1 MSYRMDVIALLT
13 TATLLGGMVFFSFGF
28 APVLFAQ
35 LPMERVRPL
44 LRGTFPYYYLAV
56 IGLSA
61 MAALL
66 AIPVS
71 GLAAG
76 LLGAVALTTVYAR
89 QDLMHRINAA
99 TDRDDTGAFKRL
111 HGLSVV
117 IQIAQIG
124 LAGWAVALV
133 G

>member
-1 MSYRMDVIALLT
+1 MTDLVLLMS
-13 TATLLGGMVFFSFGF
+13 ATLLGGMVFYSFGF

-35 LPMERVRPL
+35 LPMDRVRPL

-61 MAALL
+61 VTAVAAWF
-66 AIPVS
+66 VS
-71 GLAAG
+71 PLAAG
-76 LLGAVALTTVYAR
+76 LFATIALSTVYAR
-89 QDLMHRINAA
+89 QILMAQINAA
-99 TDRDDTGAFKRL
+99 TDRGDKRAFGML

-117 IQIAQIG
+117 IQLVQIG
-124 LAGWAVALV
+124 LAGWAVVLI